1 MGDLEVGRERVTLG
15 ERGSR
20 ECAGGTGGTV
30 AFHCR
35 RLRLTRL
42 TRLRFSAAMI
52 GLNISLQEL
61 LQHFEQVSFFL

>member
-15 ERGSR
+15 ESGSR
-20 ECAGGTGGTV
+20 ACAGGTGGTV

-35 RLRLTRL
+35 RLTRL